1 MPPLAA
7 GQAGAGFATDLIAR
21 LNPIEILAQPRH
33 KQGMDFDLSETQ
45 QLFRDTTLRFCGP
58 GDTAARHAARRQPGG
73 LDRARWQE
81 LAGLG
86 LIGLAA
92 GEGDGGLDGS
102 LGDCATVAQALG
114 EGLAV
119 EPWLECGFIPARLL
133 TGNALAAGVI
143 AGTALA
149 TLAFAE
155 PGRRF
160 RTDPAL
166 ETAGGKLSGA
176 KTFVPCGGA
185 ADLFLVTARHEGRS
199 AVFAVPR
206 DAAGLTVQSYPVAD
220 GSHAAQLVL
229 DGVAHGE
236 PLAADIDAVID
247 EARLVAAAELVGL
260 ARRLLADT
268 LEYVK
273 TREQFGQPIG
283 RFQVIQH
290 RLVDAYAR
298 VEAAQ
303 SALYRA
309 LLKPGAPP
317 AAVKGFIADAAQWVG
332 QQAVQLHG
340 GMGMTDELAIG
351 HGLKRIVL
359 LGKLFGDA
367 AGGIAAYGR
376 EAA

>member
-1 MPPLAA
+1 M
-7 GQAGAGFATDLIAR
+7 TSR
-21 LNPIEILAQPRH
+21 TN
-33 KQGMDFDLSETQ
+33 
-45 QLFRDTTLRFCGP
+45 LF
-58 GDTAARHAARRQPGG
+58 H
-73 LDRARWQE
+73 LDAE
-81 LAGLG
+81 AVHAGLPWKETVEA
-86 LIGLAA
+86 LRAA
-92 GEGDGGLDGS
+92 HATRVRPTSTTAIFDAPEGGGDQFVNLTAWSQGRSIAVKMVGVFPANPQRATPERPALD
-102 LGDCATVAQALG
+102 
-114 EGLAV
+114 E
-119 EPWLECGFIPARLL
+119 
-133 TGNALAAGVI
+133 
-143 AGTALA
+143 A

-166 ETAGGKLSGA
+166 EAAGGKLSGA

-199 AVFAVPR
+199 VVFAVPR
-206 DAAGLTVQSYPVAD
+206 DAAGLTVQCYPVAD

-229 DGVAHGE
+229 DGVAHGD
-236 PLAADIDAVID
+236 PLAANLDTVIDA
-247 EARLVAAAELVGL
+247 ARIVAAAELVGL

-309 LLKPGAPP
+309 LLKPGAP
-317 AAVKGFIADAAQWVG
+317 AVAVKGFIAEAAQWVG